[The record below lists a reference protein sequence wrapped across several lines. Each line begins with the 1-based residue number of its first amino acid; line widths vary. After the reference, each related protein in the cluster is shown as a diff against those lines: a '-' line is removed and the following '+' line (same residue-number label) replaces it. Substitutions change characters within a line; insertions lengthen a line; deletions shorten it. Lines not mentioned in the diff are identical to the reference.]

1 MPTIS
6 QILAASYP
14 AVISRKPANQW
25 AESAM
30 LRALESAGAIK
41 RLALGATIEAPLD
54 YRANPGAAVLATDMQ
69 STSTTKTEILTA
81 ASYTPAAISAPIT
94 WSKMDESMTEED
106 KVPFVSSLIDNAMDS
121 HDDLLEQNIFTGT
134 SGFIG
139 LDTLVTNDGT
149 GTIGGIVA
157 GTDTWFKNQFNTY
170 VDDTD
175 IEAALTSCWNS
186 CAKGTGSA
194 MTPKLL
200 ASSAATQATFEG
212 TQQSQQ
218 RYVDG
223 DTLNA
228 GFMFLAFKNAKWVF
242 SQYAHATSVY
252 MLNPKNYRIYASKSM
267 FRYKDKEVKL
277 PNAEA
282 YTTSVFSVLQAIT
295 DNRSRLGVVHV

>member
-1 MPTIS
+1 
-6 QILAASYP
+6 
-14 AVISRKPANQW
+14 
-25 AESAM
+25 M
-30 LRALESAGAIK
+30 LRALEASGAIK
-41 RLALGATIEAPLD
+41 RLALGATIEATLD
-54 YRANPGAAVLATDMQ
+54 YRANPGAQVLATDM
-69 STSTTKTEILTA
+69 SPTSTTKTEILSA

-94 WSKMDESMTEED
+94 WSKMDESMSEEA
-106 KVPFVSSLIDNAMDS
+106 KVPFVASLIDNAMDS
-121 HDDLLEQNIFTGT
+121 HDDLLEQNIFTG
-134 SGFIG
+134 SNGFIG
-139 LDTLVTNDGT
+139 FDTLITTDGT
-149 GTIGGIVA
+149 GTVAGIVA
-157 GTDTWFKNQFNTY
+157 GTDTFWKNQFNTY

-175 IEAALTSCWNS
+175 LEAALTSCWNS

-218 RYVDG
+218 RYVDS

-228 GFMFLAFKNAKWVF
+228 GFLSLAFKSAKWVF

-252 MLNPKNYRIYASKSM
+252 LTNPKNYQIRVSKSM
-267 FRYKDKEVKL
+267 FRFKDKEVKL

-282 YTTSVFSVLQAIT
+282 YTTSVFSVLQAVT